1 MALRLGLLATVF
13 VAGAALMSLEMASF
27 RLVEPELGS
36 DIVVWGSL
44 ISVFLGGLAIGAV
57 VGGRW
62 ADVRPNLAK
71 LGLVLAAAGA
81 VSGLIV
87 LKLPFLDDRT
97 PAEWVLEWAFPGE
110 APPLPSEWGAGS
122 GDTLM
127 VYHPPDMRWAALLA
141 GTFLFGLPALLL
153 GMVSPYAARLFVRE
167 LPHMGTGI
175 GQLYGVSTV
184 GSIVGTLGTAFYLIS
199 MMGTRWLLS
208 LNGLVLLG
216 LGLALIIAHRLRR
229 RAAPEAPI

>member
-87 LKLPFLDDRT
+87 LKVPFLGDRT
-97 PAEWVLEWAFPGE
+97 PAEGVLEWAFPGE
-110 APPLPSEWGAGS
+110 APPLPSEWGAGN
-122 GDTLM
+122 GKTLM
-127 VYHPPDMRWAALLA
+127 VYHPPDMRWAALAA
-141 GTFLFGLPALLL
+141 GTVLFGLPALLL
-153 GMVSPYAARLFVRE
+153 GMVTPYAARLFVRE
-167 LPHMGTGI
+167 LPHMGAGI

-216 LGLALIIAHRLRR
+216 LGLTLIIAHRLRR
-229 RAAPEAPI
+229 RAAPEAPV

>member
-81 VSGLIV
+81 ASGLIV
-87 LKLPFLDDRT
+87 LKLPFLGDRT
-97 PAEWVLEWAFPGE
+97 PAEGVLE
-110 APPLPSEWGAGS
+110 
-122 GDTLM
+122 
-127 VYHPPDMRWAALLA
+127 
-141 GTFLFGLPALLL
+141 
-153 GMVSPYAARLFVRE
+153 
-167 LPHMGTGI
+167 
-175 GQLYGVSTV
+175 
-184 GSIVGTLGTAFYLIS
+184 
-199 MMGTRWLLS
+199 
-208 LNGLVLLG
+208 
-216 LGLALIIAHRLRR
+216 
-229 RAAPEAPI
+229 

>member
-13 VAGAALMSLEMASF
+13 VAGAALMSMEMASF

-57 VGGRW
+57 GGGRW

-87 LKLPFLDDRT
+87 LKLPFLGDRT
-97 PAEWVLEWAFPGE
+97 PAELVLEWAFPGE

-153 GMVSPYAARLFVRE
+153 GMVTPYAARLFVRE

-216 LGLALIIAHRLRR
+216 LGLALIIAHGLRR
-229 RAAPEAPI
+229 RASPEATV

>member
-1 MALRLGLLATVF
+1 MALRLGLLVTVF

-57 VGGRW
+57 GGGRW
-62 ADVRPNLAK
+62 ADVRPSLAK

-81 VSGLIV
+81 LALLIV
-87 LKLPFLDDRT
+87 VRAPFWGDRSFADLVLEWSFPGEPPPL
-97 PAEWVLEWAFPGE
+97 PAEWGT
-110 APPLPSEWGAGS
+110 GS
-122 GDTLM
+122 GDKLL
-127 VYHPPDMRWAALLA
+127 VYHPPDMRWAALMA
-141 GTFLFGLPALLL
+141 GTLLFGLPALLL

-175 GQLYGVSTV
+175 GQLYGVSTI
-184 GSIVGTLGTAFYLIS
+184 GSILGTLGTAFYLIAW
-199 MMGTRWLLS
+199 MGTRWLLT

-216 LGLALIIAHRLRR
+216 LGLALMVAHGLRR
-229 RAAPEAPI
+229 RASPGVPV